1 MTRVSRQRWFWLAV
15 LALGH
20 LALYAL
26 REVLA
31 PFVAGAAIAY
41 LLDPVCDRLQRMG
54 LSRTWATTVVTL
66 AFDLAAF
73 SFSRHA
79 PASGTARSST

>member
-15 LALGH
+15 LAVGV
-20 LALYAL
+20 LALYLL

-41 LLDPVCDRLQRMG
+41 LLDPVCDRLQRAG
-54 LSRTWATTVVTL
+54 LSSTLATTVVTL
-66 AFDLAAF
+66 VFVILLVLLLLLLV
-73 SFSRHA
+73 
-79 PASGTARSST
+79 PAL